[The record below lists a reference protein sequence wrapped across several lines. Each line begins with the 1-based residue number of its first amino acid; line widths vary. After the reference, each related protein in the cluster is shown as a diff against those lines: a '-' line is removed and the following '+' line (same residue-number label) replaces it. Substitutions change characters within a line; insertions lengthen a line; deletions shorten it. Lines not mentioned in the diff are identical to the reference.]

1 MTTPSWDLS
10 KVKIA
15 LRAAQPVDYGFARQL
30 YALTMRDIIE
40 QAFGWDEYRQDL
52 SFARQCIQSEV
63 RIITLNGRDIG
74 WLQTRSVGPTLH
86 LFQFYIAP
94 AWQNQGIGSLV
105 LKHVLA
111 QAERRGWNVALSVM
125 KENPA
130 RRLYERHGFRATHED
145 RYKVY
150 MRTISL
156 DRR

>member
-1 MTTPSWDLS
+1 M
-10 KVKIA
+10 KAEFFGKE
-15 LRAAQPVDYGFARQL
+15 AARPADYGFARQL

-40 QAFGWDEYRQDL
+40 LAFGWDEYRQDL
-52 SFARQCIQSEV
+52 SFARQYVQSEV

-94 AWQNQGIGSLV
+94 RWQNQGLGSLV
-105 LKHVLA
+105 LKRVLA
-111 QAERRGWNVALSVM
+111 QAEKRGWNVALSVM

-130 RRLYERHGFRATHED
+130 RRLYERHGLRATHED

-150 MRTISL
+150 MRTISPS
-156 DRR
+156 RR